1 MRTRS
6 VLVATVA
13 FGITSVIADPVD
25 PAAIVAA
32 HNVSRT
38 AVGVAPVRWSDAL
51 RERAEKWAAHL
62 RDHESCRMEHSPGSG
77 ENLYKAGPH
86 QAASERDSDGNW
98 LWKNSLQSVSEADV
112 VGLWDR
118 EKQWYDHA
126 TNTCSAPAN
135 KSCGHYTQVVWR
147 NSLEVGCAKAIC
159 SDFSQVWVCNYAPAG
174 NVQGEKPY

>member
-1 MRTRS
+1 MRARS

-25 PAAIVAA
+25 PVAIVAA
-32 HNVSRT
+32 HNLWRT
-38 AVGVAPVRWSDAL
+38 EVGVAPVRWSDAL

-62 RDHESCRMEHSPGSG
+62 RDHNSCKGKHSDSA
-77 ENLYKAGPH
+77 ENLYWAGPRRTANA
-86 QAASERDSDGNW
+86 QDSDGNW
-98 LWKNSLQSVSEADV
+98 IWENSLQAVSEADV
-112 VGLWDR
+112 VRKWGS

-126 TNTCSAPAN
+126 TNTCSAPAGE
-135 KSCGHYTQVVWR
+135 SCGHYTQVVWR

-159 SDFSQVWVCNYAPAG
+159 DDFSQVWVCNYAPAG